1 MCRKILD
8 QCQCVNGIEIKGI
21 ECYNKTTLYRIE
33 TIQERNFEMKEITQ
47 NTKDF
52 VKKQVGYL
60 ISILKGKKITILG
73 HDNIDV
79 DSTLSGILMSKLLDF
94 LNIENHFCILEK
106 VKQEETYQ
114 IISEL
119 IGIDMRAWQEK
130 GEEKNRNLFLVDHY
144 ETQHDGT
151 VIGCVDHHPT
161 KQEKG
166 YSFMYVR
173 NSCATAYLIY
183 EMMKAVNY
191 PIGKEEAKMIVVAMM
206 VDTVSFRSSKTI
218 QEEVKQAKILAKEYQ
233 LDYEF
238 LERYGLCLTPI
249 EKMTTEQIIT
259 NGQKWYNYNGKEVG
273 SSYLQLYGLPEKV
286 QLQKWLETLREKL
299 KSACKDMLV
308 FIIFD
313 TQDNRTYEYQIMKD
327 CIKEIVT
334 EGILSRGKNI
344 MPLIEARYLKKVT
357 VEEKMEEIVKALITE
372 KKTIATMESC
382 TGGQLASDITNV
394 SGASE
399 ILKESYVSYCNEAKI
414 KFGVPKQV
422 IDNYTV
428 YSAETALAMAKA
440 VKNGAE
446 ADIGV
451 GITGQ
456 LGRIDPNNVS
466 CRDNNA
472 WFGIVMQNN
481 QGFVCKLHILE
492 ELTRLEKKKVITREI
507 VEFLYVTL
515 S

>member
-1 MCRKILD
+1 MKKIINRSNRL
-8 QCQCVNGIEIKGI
+8 EKIKG
-21 ECYNKTTLYRIE
+21 EE
-33 TIQERNFEMKEITQ
+33 Q
-47 NTKDF
+47 NTEDF
-52 VKKQVGYL
+52 AKKQVEHL
-60 ISILKGKKITILG
+60 IATLKGKKITILG

-79 DSTLSGILMSKLLDF
+79 DATLSSVLMSKLLDF
-94 LNIENHFCILEK
+94 LNIENHFCILEE

-119 IGIDMRAWQEK
+119 IGVDMKEWQEK
-130 GEEKNRNLFLVDHY
+130 GEEKDRNLFLVDHY

-218 QEEVKQAKILAKEYQ
+218 QEEVKQAKILAEEYQ
-233 LDYEF
+233 LDYGF
-238 LERYGLCLTPI
+238 LERYSLCLTPI

-259 NGQKWYNYNGKEVG
+259 NGQKWYSYNGQEVG

-286 QLQKWLETLREKL
+286 QLQKWLEALRESL
-299 KSACKDMLV
+299 QRTCKDMLV
-308 FIIFD
+308 FIILE
-313 TQDNRTYEYQIMKD
+313 TQNNRTYEYHIMKD

-344 MPLIEARYLKKVT
+344 MPLIEVRYLKKMT
-357 VEEKMEEIVKALITE
+357 VEEKMEVIVETLISK

-440 VKNGAE
+440 VKNGAD

-456 LGRIDPNNVS
+456 LGRIDPNNVG
-466 CRDNNA
+466 CKDNKA
-472 WFGIVMQNN
+472 WYGIVMQNN
-481 QGFVCKLHILE
+481 KELICKLHILE
-492 ELTRLEKKKVITREI
+492 NLTRLEKKRIITREI
-507 VEFLYVTL
+507 VESLYVTL